1 MSEDDIFQT
10 LRSELTA
17 DTDVSG
23 VPESAWFW
31 DEAFTRIAEAYSSGV
46 VPPGAHLEM
55 QDLRE
60 TPSQSV
66 LQVSSSVRPM
76 IAVPRVD
83 EDRGSLIGNHTDRSL
98 SVIPL
103 TLQLQEHGS
112 AYVIP
117 AWVAVTRGGQ
127 RWARLGSGKNRQLVN
142 LQDAVSGAGMDAVG
156 TALDFASRVQQRHM
170 GLELPE
176 PDFSPLDMI
185 TSIAVS
191 QAAHLA
197 SQAAQGPDA
206 FASTAWR
213 ALKAQAI
220 MRVASL
226 RALLNVS
233 QIFDDERFPIDALI
247 RLDSMSDY
255 IDHLGCGRPEHASRI
270 LSPGATATLHDALE
284 HLSELTWS
292 DIDPDDLK
300 ALTGMTS
307 DEAKWWGP
315 RGIAL
320 VCLNNTGGVGRVW
333 DQLSAQVG
341 PFLGTLVADAQR
353 TGLSGPIPA

>member
-1 MSEDDIFQT
+1 MSDDIFQT

-60 TPSQSV
+60 TTSQGV

-76 IAVPRVD
+76 IAVPRLDD
-83 EDRGSLIGNHTDRSL
+83 ERGSLIGNHTDRSL

-103 TLQLQEHGS
+103 TLQLQERGN
-112 AYVIP
+112 AYAIP

-127 RWARLGSGKNRQLVN
+127 RWARLGGGENRQLVN
-142 LQDAVSGAGMDAVG
+142 LQDVTDSRDAVG
-156 TALDFASRVQQRHM
+156 SALDFASRVQQRHM
-170 GLELPE
+170 GLDLPE
-176 PDFSPLDMI
+176 PNFSPLDMI
-185 TSIAVS
+185 SSIAVS
-191 QAAHLA
+191 QAATLA
-197 SQAAQGPDA
+197 SEATQGPDA
-206 FASTAWR
+206 FASAAWR
-213 ALKAQAI
+213 ALKAQAV

-233 QIFDDERFPIDALI
+233 QIFDDEQFPIDALI

-300 ALTGMTS
+300 ALTGMTT
-307 DEAKWWGP
+307 DEAQWWGP

-320 VCLNNTGGVGRVW
+320 VCLKNTGGVGRVW
-333 DQLSAQVG
+333 DMLSDQVG